1 MRNKIIEALKPLD
14 KNIFY
19 GAVSEKDFQNMKSA
33 DCIIVASDSIRLK
46 ESSSRDLVFTYN
58 IFIVRENVVPE
69 ELILNVIEAMEQIPG
84 LRLVNQSNP
93 FEYLPKGKTGMIVET
108 IMLSFSWTVKRCC

>member
-108 IMLSFSWTVKRCC
+108 IMLSFSRTVKRCC